1 MGLIADI
8 LGGLRANGKPTRRTI
23 ADVEAALSR
32 LASERTAA
40 REAVTKAMRKR
51 DELLLVDDTDR
62 KIAELDA
69 AADKARLTLER
80 CEKAEPLLLAELA
93 ALRTEAKQARWRDL
107 RAKYETASRDYTN
120 VLREAVAKQGVM
132 LSLNDEARSEGF
144 ETEVIATFTP
154 PMRILTTDGLNEFE
168 LALDRQRD
176 AEEALRAPPK
186 PAPVAA
192 TPAKATPAKA
202 APPPAPRPKPRER
215 IAETPAKGEVA
226 VVVLKPGIELA
237 GRPMLA
243 TGDIVALPPDQ
254 SERLLRSG
262 AADRHQGAAA

>member
-132 LSLNDEARSEGF
+132 LSLNDEARSEGS
-144 ETEVIATFTP
+144 
-154 PMRILTTDGLNEFE
+154 
-168 LALDRQRD
+168 
-176 AEEALRAPPK
+176 
-186 PAPVAA
+186 
-192 TPAKATPAKA
+192 
-202 APPPAPRPKPRER
+202 KPRER

-254 SERLLRSG
+254 AERLLRSG